1 MARSN
6 KKRLN
11 DDDESFGKSNKQPVL
26 SVESLLQA
34 AQWCATEL
42 QSAYPRTSDYLDWK
56 ALEVFF
62 NTLPIENFEK
72 WQ

>member
-26 SVESLLQA
+26 SV
-34 AQWCATEL
+34 
-42 QSAYPRTSDYLDWK
+42 
-56 ALEVFF
+56 ALNRSSRALVA
-62 NTLPIENFEK
+62 LVA
-72 WQ
+72 

>member
-26 SVESLLQA
+26 SVAVLLQA
-34 AQWCATEL
+34 AVALSHSVL
-42 QSAYPRTSDYLDWK
+42 QSPFLLGSH
-56 ALEVFF
+56 
-62 NTLPIENFEK
+62 
-72 WQ
+72 